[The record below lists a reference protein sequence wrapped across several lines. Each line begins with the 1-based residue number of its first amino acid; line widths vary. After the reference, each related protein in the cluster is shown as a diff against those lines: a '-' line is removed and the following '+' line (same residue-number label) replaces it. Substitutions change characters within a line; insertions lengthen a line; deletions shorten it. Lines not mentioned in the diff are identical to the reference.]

1 MKHAKQSRGRSRTWC
16 AWAYLGTGEIQE
28 LGCLTCQLVS
38 TGRFAILIR
47 YGVRRGRGGTRS
59 LGVKFSLRRDP
70 RANCTMR
77 RSPIKSEPSV
87 HVRDLHTGTCTS
99 EAVSTY
105 GKLHRMLAVARK
117 RIAAK
122 LTRHNVTRVH
132 GVLVLDE
139 TKAVHELD
147 LSDFTSAM
155 GLEMGLDFCLGG
167 IARKVAQVE
176 AGRGYLGHG
185 SSGCQALSC

>member
-1 MKHAKQSRGRSRTWC
+1 M
-16 AWAYLGTGEIQE
+16 
-28 LGCLTCQLVS
+28 
-38 TGRFAILIR
+38 
-47 YGVRRGRGGTRS
+47 
-59 LGVKFSLRRDP
+59 GVKFSLRRDP

-87 HVRDLHTGTCTS
+87 HVRDLHTGTSTL

-147 LSDFTSAM
+147 LGDLTSSMA
-155 GLEMGLDFCLGG
+155 GEVVLDVGLGG
-167 IARKVAQVE
+167 
-176 AGRGYLGHG
+176 
-185 SSGCQALSC
+185 